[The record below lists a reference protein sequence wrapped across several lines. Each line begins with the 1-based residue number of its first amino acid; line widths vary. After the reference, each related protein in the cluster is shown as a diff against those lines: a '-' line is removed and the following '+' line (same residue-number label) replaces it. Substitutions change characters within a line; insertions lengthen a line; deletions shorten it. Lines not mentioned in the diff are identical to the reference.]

1 MSCYQAILVVLLLQ
15 TCIDNGTSNAVDSN
29 WIRPCGIIIAY
40 RSSQLCFSIYTV
52 SFFTDDSS

>member
-15 TCIDNGTSNAVDSN
+15 TCIDNGTLNAVDYN
-29 WIRPCGIIIAY
+29 WIRPCGIIITY

-52 SFFTDDSS
+52 SFH